1 MNKTVKTMSKGEVSK
16 EKQVKRRTWMMPQ
29 EVEVWYVLPA
39 IRRELAKAMKTKV
52 VPRPNEEGKI
62 VDHKVTQKEIARMLG
77 VTEPAITQYLLKKKG
92 QRSRGDQVDLPETI
106 VKEIDKAADTM
117 ISEYEKTRLNEDEDI
132 FQAMTKEINR
142 IIKFMRDEGVM
153 CDIHRE
159 FCAHV
164 NDTCDAC
171 DSK

>member
-1 MNKTVKTMSKGEVSK
+1 MSASSAKK

-39 IRRELAKAMKTKV
+39 IRRELAKVMKTKV
-52 VPRPNEEGKI
+52 AHRKNEDGDM
-62 VDHKVTQKEIARMLG
+62 VDHKITQKEIARMLG
-77 VTEPAITQYLLKKKG
+77 VTEPAITQYLLKKRG
-92 QRSRGDQVDLPETI
+92 RRSRGDQVDIPSPIL
-106 VKEIDKAADTM
+106 KEIDKSADIM
-117 ISEYEKTRLNEDEDI
+117 ISEYEKARKSGIEDI
-132 FQAMTKEINR
+132 FESMTREINR
-142 IIKFMRDEGVM
+142 IIRVMRDEGVM

-171 DSK
+171 STK

>member
-1 MNKTVKTMSKGEVSK
+1 MSGSGTTK

-39 IRRELAKAMKTKV
+39 IRRELAKVMKTKV
-52 VPRPNEEGKI
+52 VRRLNDDGEM
-62 VDHKVTQKEIARMLG
+62 VDHKITQKEIARMLG

-92 QRSRGDQVDLPETI
+92 RRSRGDQVVLPAI
-106 VKEIDKAADTM
+106 ILKEIDKSADTM
-117 ISEYEKTRLNEDEDI
+117 IEEYEKARESDEDI
-132 FQAMTKEINR
+132 FESMTREINR
-142 IIKFMRDEGVM
+142 IIRVMRDEKIM

-164 NDTCDAC
+164 SDPCDAC
-171 DSK
+171 STK

>member
-1 MNKTVKTMSKGEVSK
+1 MSASEVNK

-39 IRRELAKAMKTKV
+39 IRRELAKVMKTKV
-52 VPRPNEEGKI
+52 TLRANEDGEM

-92 QRSRGDQVDLPETI
+92 QRSRGDQVKLPESV
-106 VKEIDKAADTM
+106 VKQINKSADKM
-117 ISEYEKTRLNEDEDI
+117 ISEYEKARMSDVEDI
-132 FQAMTKEINR
+132 FETMTSEINH
-142 IIKFMRDEGVM
+142 IIRFMRDAGVM

-164 NDTCDAC
+164 NDPCEAC
-171 DSK
+171 DTK

>member
-1 MNKTVKTMSKGEVSK
+1 MSAGAKK

-39 IRRELAKAMKTKV
+39 IRRELAKVMKTKV
-52 VPRPNEEGKI
+52 VTRTNEDGEK

-92 QRSRGDQVDLPETI
+92 QRSRGDQVSLPDHI
-106 VKEIDKAADTM
+106 LKEIDKSADRM
-117 ISEYEKTRLNEDEDI
+117 IADYEKVRLLDTDDI
-132 FQAMTKEINR
+132 FQTMTREINR
-142 IIKFMRDEGVM
+142 IIRTMRDAGVM

-159 FCAHV
+159 FCAHT
-164 NDTCDAC
+164 NDPCDAC
-171 DSK
+171 DTK